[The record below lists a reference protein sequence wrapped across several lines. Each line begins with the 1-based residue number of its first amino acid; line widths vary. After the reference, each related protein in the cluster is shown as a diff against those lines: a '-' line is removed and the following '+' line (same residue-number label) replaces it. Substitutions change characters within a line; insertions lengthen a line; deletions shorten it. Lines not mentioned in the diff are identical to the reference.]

1 MRGVFPP
8 AFGKRANCAIIAP
21 TMRKAAQQMIS
32 PGVRAAESALES
44 GALRRLLVV
53 AGTRNRRVLELA
65 DSARRIGIPVESVSE
80 SGLSRLTDDARH
92 QGIGAEIAPAA
103 ADWGEL
109 LQKCEADDGALFVAL
124 DGVTDPRNL
133 GAVLRTARAFGADG
147 VFAPRSRCAP
157 LSPVARKAA
166 AGAAEVL
173 PYVRVGNL
181 ARALED
187 LRERNIFIVGA
198 AEDGDA
204 DIHELAAAG
213 AGAGGSGGEAGRE
226 GGRGWCWVLGGE
238 GGGLRRLT
246 REKCDAMGRI
256 PTVSGPAGCLNVS
269 VACGAC
275 LTAHAGRRRAFRQ
288 KSE

>member
-1 MRGVFPP
+1 M
-8 AFGKRANCAIIAP
+8 
-21 TMRKAAQQMIS
+21 
-32 PGVRAAESALES
+32 
-44 GALRRLLVV
+44 
-53 AGTRNRRVLELA
+53 
-65 DSARRIGIPVESVSE
+65 ESVSE
-80 SGLSRLTDDARH
+80 SGLSKLTDDARH

-109 LQKCEADDGALFVAL
+109 LQKCEAGDGALFVAL

-213 AGAGGSGGEAGRE
+213 AGAGGSGGMV
-226 GGRGWCWVLGGE
+226 GGSGWCWVLGGE

-275 LTAHAGRRRAFRQ
+275 LTALCGGAPRPSPKKRMTGRSPSFAWREEFFSGFSSSLAVILMGIRAILTAVIVAFCKRG
-288 KSE
+288 

>member
-1 MRGVFPP
+1 
-8 AFGKRANCAIIAP
+8 
-21 TMRKAAQQMIS
+21 MIS

-65 DSARRIGIPVESVSE
+65 DSARRNGIPVESVSE
-80 SGLSRLTDDARH
+80 SGLSKLTDDARH

-133 GAVLRTARAFGADG
+133 GAVMRTARAFGADG

-187 LRERNIFIVGA
+187 LRERDVFIVGA

-213 AGAGGSGGEAGRE
+213 ADGM
-226 GGRGWCWVLGGE
+226 CWVLGGE

-275 LTAHAGRRRAFRQ
+275 LTAHAGGRRALRQ
-288 KSE
+288 KNG

>member
-1 MRGVFPP
+1 
-8 AFGKRANCAIIAP
+8 
-21 TMRKAAQQMIS
+21 MIS

-65 DSARRIGIPVESVSE
+65 DSARRSGIPVESVSE
-80 SGLSRLTDDARH
+80 SGLSKLTDDARH

-157 LSPVARKAA
+157 LSPAARKAA

-187 LRERNIFIVGA
+187 LRERNVFIVGA

-213 AGAGGSGGEAGRE
+213 AGGSRGEAGCVGGGV

-275 LTAHAGRRRAFRQ
+275 LTAHAGGRRTLRQ